1 MENLEGFTATSVDGT
16 PVQEQQ
22 IQTNEESTQQQT
34 QSESE
39 GVVQETVDQE
49 AQVDAVQE
57 RPAEEVSVREQAS
70 SGEEV
75 REAQQEENQE
85 VENTFET
92 TTIEYGKE
100 ESKEEKPTD
109 TVEFDKPQGV
119 DLLTFIEENKDLISS
134 YDKLNRNFDEMDDTA
149 IVAEHLKLKHKNLS
163 QEDIDTLLSDYSY
176 DEETDDRADIVKK
189 KIALANA
196 VTTARDYMT
205 TQSETL
211 RQELATRNLGGPT
224 KAELEAQA
232 VQQEAV
238 NHFNQTTS
246 DFFGSQEFEGFAFQ
260 LNDDKGMN
268 LKINNKEVIKK
279 NQASIETFLQPFFDE
294 SGKLSDPQGYHRA
307 IFAAMNIDA
316 ITKNAYEQGKSD
328 AITQTEKDAK
338 NIDMDSRQTHNE
350 SQGTGSGTKWTIS

>member
-1 MENLEGFTATSVDGT
+1 MANLEDFTATSVDGT
-16 PVQEQQ
+16 PVTEPQTQQ
-22 IQTNEESTQQQT
+22 ANEESTQQQAEG
-34 QSESE
+34 QSQGEL
-39 GVVQETVDQE
+39 QETGQQE

-57 RPAEEVSVREQAS
+57 RPTEEVPVREQAGS
-70 SGEEV
+70 SQEV
-75 REAQQEENQE
+75 QQTQQEENQE

-92 TTIEYGKE
+92 TTIEYGNE
-100 ESKEEKPTD
+100 TKEEKPTE
-109 TVEFDKPQGV
+109 TVDFDQPKGV

-134 YDKLNRNFDEMDDTA
+134 YDKLNRNFDEMDDSA
-149 IVAEHLKLKHKNLS
+149 IVQEHLKLKHPNLA
-163 QEDIDTLLSDYSY
+163 QEDIDTLLSDYSF
-176 DEETDDRADIVKK
+176 DEEVDDRADIVKK

-196 VTTARDYMT
+196 VTEARDYMT

-238 NHFNQTTS
+238 NHFNQSTT
-246 DFFGSQEFEGFAFQ
+246 DFFGSQEFEGFEYQ
-260 LNDDKGMN
+260 LHDDKGMK
-268 LKINNKEVIKK
+268 LKINNKETVQR
-279 NQASIETFLQPFFDE
+279 NQASIETFLQPYFNE
-294 SGKLSDPQGYHRA
+294 QGKLTDPQGYHRA

-316 ITKNAYEQGKSD
+316 ITQNAYQQGKSD

-338 NIDMDSRQTHNE
+338 NIDMDSRKTHDE